1 MGLFGLSEVLLA
13 SEKPVPKV
21 SGVSM
26 KSLYPSKADL
36 KDSAMPIARGT
47 VLGFFLG
54 LIPGTTQALASFL
67 SYAVEKGV
75 SRHPERF
82 GKGAIEGVAGPE
94 TANNSHANAALIPLF
109 TLGIPGS
116 PSIAILLGAFIMN
129 GLTPGPLLFSQH
141 PEVVWP
147 IIASMIVGNLM
158 LLLLNV
164 PLVGMWVKVL
174 QIPPKILNPLII
186 MFICLGTFLVNN
198 NPFDVWVM
206 LLFGLIGVVLRKLQ
220 FPMAPLALTMIVG
233 PLMEGAL
240 RQALSISRGGLEI
253 LVRGPL
259 SISLLAVAAIIITLP
274 LWSSRV
280 RRKRGVLG
288 TDAVD

>member
-1 MGLFGLSEVLLA
+1 
-13 SEKPVPKV
+13 
-21 SGVSM
+21 
-26 KSLYPSKADL
+26 
-36 KDSAMPIARGT
+36 
-47 VLGFFLG
+47 
-54 LIPGTTQALASFL
+54 
-67 SYAVEKGV
+67 
-75 SRHPERF
+75 
-82 GKGAIEGVAGPE
+82 
-94 TANNSHANAALIPLF
+94 
-109 TLGIPGS
+109 
-116 PSIAILLGAFIMN
+116 MN

-141 PEVVWP
+141 PQVVWP
-147 IIASMIVGNLM
+147 IIASMIVGNFM

-174 QIPPKILNPLII
+174 QIPLKILNPLII

-206 LLFGLIGVVLRKLQ
+206 LLFGLLGVILRKLN

-259 SISLLAVAAIIITLP
+259 SISLLVIAVIILTMP
-274 LWSSRV
+274 LWSGKV
-280 RRKRGVLG
+280 RRRSAVLG
-288 TDAVD
+288 ADAVD

>member
-1 MGLFGLSEVLLA
+1 
-13 SEKPVPKV
+13 
-21 SGVSM
+21 
-26 KSLYPSKADL
+26 
-36 KDSAMPIARGT
+36 
-47 VLGFFLG
+47 
-54 LIPGTTQALASFL
+54 
-67 SYAVEKGV
+67 
-75 SRHPERF
+75 
-82 GKGAIEGVAGPE
+82 
-94 TANNSHANAALIPLF
+94 
-109 TLGIPGS
+109 
-116 PSIAILLGAFIMN
+116 
-129 GLTPGPLLFSQH
+129 
-141 PEVVWP
+141 
-147 IIASMIVGNLM
+147 
-158 LLLLNV
+158 
-164 PLVGMWVKVL
+164 
-174 QIPPKILNPLII
+174 
-186 MFICLGTFLVNN
+186 
-198 NPFDVWVM
+198 M